1 MRMLTL
7 PVALAVLLA
16 GFLPA
21 AAEDWKPAPGRLTT
35 RWAKEVSPEN
45 AHPEYP
51 RPQMVRPKWKSLNG
65 LWQLTVAEPEAKP
78 PVGEDLSKRILVP
91 FPIESALS
99 GVMRAAE
106 WVWYRRTF
114 EVSEEWSGQR
124 VLLHFQAVDWQ
135 AEVFV
140 NGKELGMHRGGYDAF
155 TLDVTDA
162 LKAEGPQELIVRVFD
177 PTSHGDQPRGKQV
190 DKPGGIWYT
199 PTTGIWQ
206 TVWLEAV
213 PAVRVGRL
221 MLVPDVDAS
230 CLRLTAQ
237 GIGTTEEHAV
247 EAAARLGQEEV
258 ARATG
263 RVGEEIE
270 IAIPKEKLSLWSP
283 DEPTLYEL
291 TVRLTHS
298 GVTVDQ
304 VESYFGMR
312 KVDLGKDD
320 KGRTRIRLNN
330 EPLFL
335 VGPLDQGF
343 WPDGIYTAPTDEA
356 LRYDIEVTKQ
366 LGFNAT
372 RKHVK
377 IEPDRWYYWCD
388 KLGLLV
394 FQDMPNGN
402 NKTPEAKQQFERELR
417 PLVEGRRN
425 HPAIVTWVVFNE
437 GWGQH
442 DTERYVEMVERM
454 DPTRLIVCASGWSD
468 VPGLGDIHDIHKYP
482 GPAAPEPEESRAS
495 VLGEFGGLGLG
506 VDGHTWADKTWGY
519 RGTAS
524 REDLT
529 RRYVDLLTRLA
540 ELRES
545 PGLSAAI
552 YTQIT
557 DVETECNGLMTYD
570 RAMIKVDV
578 KQVAAANQGKVPKR
592 NVIVPAAR
600 NKPMAWRYTFEQP
613 PEGWQQPGF
622 DDSSWKE
629 GPAGFGE
636 KTTPGAV
643 VRTEW
648 KTPEIWIRRQFELPE
663 VSTENLLLLIHHD
676 EDAEVYIDGV
686 PAAKTT
692 EFTTGYETVPIAPA
706 ALETLKRAG
715 KHTFAVHCKQTK
727 GGQYIDVGLVEV
739 VMEDE

>member
-1 MRMLTL
+1 MRTPTL
-7 PVALAVLLA
+7 PVALAVLAGWLA
-16 GFLPA
+16 PA
-21 AAEDWKPAPGRLTT
+21 TAEDWKPAPGRLMT
-35 RWAKEVSPEN
+35 RWAKEVSPETV
-45 AHPEYP
+45 HPEYP
-51 RPQMVRPKWKSLNG
+51 RPQMVRPRWKNLNG

-78 PVGEDLSKRILVP
+78 PVGQELSKRILVP

-114 EVSEEWSGQR
+114 EVPDEWSGQR

-135 AEVFV
+135 AEVFL
-140 NGKELGMHRGGYDAF
+140 NGEELGMHRGGYDAF

-162 LKAEGPQELIVRVFD
+162 LRSEGPQELIVRVFD

-190 DKPGGIWYT
+190 DNPGRIRYT

-206 TVWLEAV
+206 TVWIEPV
-213 PAVRVGRL
+213 PVVRIGRL
-221 MLVPDVDAS
+221 ILVPDLDAS
-230 CLRLTAQ
+230 CLRLTVQ
-237 GIGTTEEHAV
+237 GIGTAEDHAV
-247 EAAARLGQEEV
+247 EAVVHLDEQEI
-258 ARATG
+258 AQADG
-263 RVGEEIE
+263 RVGEEIAA
-270 IAIPKEKLSLWSP
+270 AIPNDKLELWSP
-283 DEPTLYEL
+283 DEPTLYGL

-298 GVTVDQ
+298 GVTVDE

-312 KVDLGKDD
+312 KVDLGKDE
-320 KGRTRIRLNN
+320 RRHTRIRLNN

-335 VGPLDQGF
+335 IGPLDQGF

-356 LRYDIEVTKQ
+356 MRYDVEVTKQ

-377 IEPDRWYYWCD
+377 VEPARWYYWCD

-394 FQDMPNGN
+394 LQDMPNGN
-402 NKTPEAKQQFERELR
+402 NKTDESKQQFERELR
-417 PLVEGRRN
+417 CLVKGRRN
-425 HPAIVTWVVFNE
+425 HPSIVTWIVFNE

-442 DTERYVEMVERM
+442 DTERYVEMVEQM
-454 DPTRLIVCASGWSD
+454 DPTRLVVCASGWADRPGVGD
-468 VPGLGDIHDIHKYP
+468 VRDIHKYP
-482 GPAAPEPEESRAS
+482 GPAAPEPEEGRAS

-506 VDGHTWADKTWGY
+506 VEGHTWAEKTWGY

-524 REDLT
+524 REELT

-540 ELRES
+540 ELKES

-570 RAMIKVDV
+570 RAVIKVDV
-578 KQVAAANQGKVPKR
+578 RQVSAANQGKVPKR
-592 NVIVPAAR
+592 NVVVPAAR
-600 NKPMAWRYTFEQP
+600 EKPVPWRYTFEQP
-613 PEGWQQPGF
+613 AEGWQRPDF

-629 GPAGFGE
+629 GPAGFGRKE
-636 KTTPGAV
+636 TPGAV

-648 KTPEIWIRRQFELPE
+648 HTPEIWIRRRFELPE
-663 VSTENLLLLIHHD
+663 VEAENLLLLIHHD
-676 EDAEVYIDGV
+676 EDAEAYINGAL
-686 PAAKTT
+686 AAKTT
-692 EFTTGYETVPIAPA
+692 GYTTGYETAPIAPA
-706 ALETLKRAG
+706 ALETFTHKD
-715 KHTFAVHCKQTK
+715 KHTFAVHCKQTR

-739 VMEDE
+739 VMEK

>member
-1 MRMLTL
+1 
-7 PVALAVLLA
+7 
-16 GFLPA
+16 
-21 AAEDWKPAPGRLTT
+21 
-35 RWAKEVSPEN
+35 
-45 AHPEYP
+45 
-51 RPQMVRPKWKSLNG
+51 
-65 LWQLTVAEPEAKP
+65 
-78 PVGEDLSKRILVP
+78 VGQDLSKRILVP
-91 FPIESALS
+91 FPVESALS

-114 EVSEEWSGQR
+114 EVPEEWSGQR

-135 AEVFV
+135 AEVFL

-155 TLDVTDA
+155 AFDVTDA

-206 TVWLEAV
+206 TVWIEAV
-213 PAVRVGRL
+213 PAVRIGRL

-237 GIGTTEEHAV
+237 GIGTTEDHAI
-247 EAAARLGQEEV
+247 EAAARLGKEEV

-263 RVGEEIE
+263 PMGKEIE
-270 IAIPKEKLSLWSP
+270 LTIPKDKLSLWSP
-283 DEPTLYEL
+283 DEPTLYDL

-298 GVTVDQ
+298 GMTVDQ

-330 EPLFL
+330 EPLFMI
-335 VGPLDQGF
+335 GPLDQGF

-356 LRYDIEVTKQ
+356 LQVTKQ

-377 IEPDRWYYWCD
+377 IEPARWYYWCD

-394 FQDMPNGN
+394 FQDMPSGN
-402 NKTPEAKQQFERELR
+402 NRTDESKRQFEHELQR
-417 PLVEGRRN
+417 LVEGRRN
-425 HPAIVTWVVFNE
+425 HPSIVTWVVFNE
-437 GWGQH
+437 RWGQH
-442 DTERYVEMVERM
+442 DTERYVGMVKAM
-454 DPTRLIVCASGWSD
+454 DPTRLVTCASGWAD

-482 GPAAPEPEESRAS
+482 GPAAPEPEEGRAS

-506 VDGHTWADKTWGY
+506 VDGHTWAEKTWGY

-524 REDLT
+524 REELT

-570 RAMIKVDV
+570 RAVVKVDV

-592 NVIVPAAR
+592 KVVVPAAQQ
-600 NKPMAWRYTFEQP
+600 KPIAWRYTFERP
-613 PEGWQQPGF
+613 PGGWQQPDF

-676 EDAEVYIDGV
+676 EDAEVYINGV
-686 PAAKTT
+686 LAARTT
-692 EFTTGYETVPIAPA
+692 QFTTGYETIPIAPA
-706 ALETLKRAG
+706 ALQTLKREG

-739 VMEDE
+739 VMEEE